1 MRVFAEVS
9 SSQLAEVVWVS
20 LVAGIAITT
29 IFSLVIRWGASY
41 DAARREGR
49 DGAALLYAGMSVLA
63 LAAFLAGVV
72 LGVHIML
79 SK

>member
-1 MRVFAEVS
+1 VTVPLAVS
-9 SSQLAEVVWVS
+9 SGQLAEVVWVS
-20 LVAGIAITT
+20 LTAGIAITT

-41 DAARREGR
+41 DAARRDGR
-49 DGAALLYAGMSVLA
+49 EVAAVLYAGLWVLG
-63 LAAFLAGVV
+63 LAVFLGGVV

>member
-1 MRVFAEVS
+1 MAPFAEVS
-9 SSQLAEVVWVS
+9 SGQLAEVVWVS
-20 LVAGIAITT
+20 LVAGVATST
-29 IFSLVIRWGASY
+29 VFSLVIRWGASY

-49 DGAALLYAGMSVLA
+49 DVAAVIYAGLWVLG
-63 LAAFLAGVV
+63 LAAFLGGVV